1 MNSIDVYAIQKYV
14 SGVLKRKSYMT
25 LSENDMRQYKD
36 SNLTMNKVIETDMV
50 KRIINKWILA

>member
-25 LSENDMRQYKD
+25 LDENDMRQYKD